1 MQNQGVPLGSASK
14 GVQKEQYLWG
24 KKRPFFDC
32 LTFLGSF
39 LAILVILGYFG
50 HFWAILGHFEV
61 ILGHFGVYL
70 GKIGIFGLK

>member
-1 MQNQGVPLGSASK
+1 MQNQGVPLGSASQ
-14 GVQKEQYLWG
+14 GGQKEQYLWG

-32 LTFLGSF
+32 LTFLGVF
-39 LAILVILGYFG
+39 LAFLAILGYFG
-50 HFWAILGHFEV
+50 HFWA